1 MSKHAG
7 KNAQKRAREKDR
19 PKDFKGAMRKLL
31 RYCRPFAFP
40 VFLAVLFDVLGVVTR
55 LIGPGKISEITDLI
69 SEGLSGE
76 INMDKIISICI
87 FLVCLYLGG
96 AILSYFTAFIMT
108 VVTQKINYGL
118 RDSLS
123 QKIHKLPVAFFQT
136 KSIGDTLSRITNDVD
151 LIGSTI
157 QSSVASFIS
166 AATMFVGCIV
176 IMFATD
182 LVLALTVFVT
192 SLLGF
197 FLVFFIMGYSQK
209 YYSARQNFLGSVNG
223 YVEETYTGQNIV
235 KLFNGENKEQA
246 AFDRLN
252 KDMYD
257 SDWKAL
263 FFSGVMQ
270 PLMNFTG
277 NFGYVA
283 VCIVGSALAMQGT
296 ISFGTVVA
304 FTIYVRLFT
313 APLSQLAQVATSLQ
327 MTAAAAERVFD
338 FLDEA
343 EMQETAEAELLPE
356 QVKGNVVFDHV
367 RFGYEPDH
375 MIIKDFSET
384 VHPGE
389 KVAIVGPTGAG
400 KTTLVSVLMRFYELN
415 GGEIRIDGIPTVKM
429 TRQNVHA
436 LFGMVLQDTW
446 LFEGTVRENLCYGK
460 EGITDEMLD
469 EACKAAGI
477 LSYIRQLPKGYETV
491 LDETVSLSAGQK
503 QLMTIARSMIED
515 APMLILDEATSSVDT
530 RTEILIQNA
539 MERLMEGRTAFVIAH
554 RLSTIRNADKI
565 LVLKDGNII
574 ESGNHEELLKQKGF
588 YAELY
593 NSQFDQEQ
601 KSEFVFS

>member
-1 MSKHAG
+1 MSKYSG
-7 KNAQKRAREKDR
+7 KKTHRKKD
-19 PKDFKGAMRKLL
+19 PKNQPKNFKMAMKNLL
-31 RYCRPFAFP
+31 GYCRPYTVPIVFAV
-40 VFLAVLFDVLGVVTR
+40 VFEILGVFTR
-55 LIGPGKISEITDLI
+55 LVGPGKISEITNLI
-69 SEGLSGE
+69 TEGLSGE
-76 INMDKIISICI
+76 INFEKIKSICI

-96 AILSYFTAFIMT
+96 ALLSFFTSVIMT
-108 VVTQKINYGL
+108 VVTQKINFGL

-123 QKIHKLPVAFFQT
+123 DKIHKLPVAYLE
-136 KSIGDTLSRITNDVD
+136 KRSIGDTLSRITNDVD

-166 AATMFVGCIV
+166 ALTMFVGCIV
-176 IMFATD
+176 IMFCTE
-182 LVLALTVFVT
+182 LILFFTVFVT

-197 FLVFFIMGYSQK
+197 LLVFFIMGYSQK
-209 YYSARQNFLGSVNG
+209 YYRARQNFLGSVNG
-223 YVEETYTGQNIV
+223 HVEETYTGQNIV
-235 KLFNGENKEQA
+235 KLFNGEDQEQRT
-246 AFDRLN
+246 FDELN
-252 KDMYD
+252 QNMYE

-283 VCIVGSALAMQGT
+283 VCVVGSALAMQDVIT
-296 ISFGTVVA
+296 FGTVVA

-313 APLSQLAQVATSLQ
+313 APLSQLAQTATSLQ
-327 MTAAAAERVFD
+327 MTAAAAERVFE
-338 FLDEA
+338 FLKEEEMAETDEA
-343 EMQETAEAELLPE
+343 QISPE
-356 QVKGNVVFDHV
+356 KVLGKVEFDHV
-367 RFGYEPDH
+367 RFGYEADH
-375 MIIKDFSET
+375 PIIKDFSET
-384 VHPGE
+384 IQPGQ

-400 KTTLVSVLMRFYELN
+400 KTTLVSILMRFYDLD
-415 GGEIRIDGIPTVKM
+415 GGEIRIDGIPTSRM
-429 TRQNVHA
+429 TRENIHA

-446 LFEGTVRENLCYGK
+446 LFQGTVRDNLCYGK
-460 EGITDEMLD
+460 ENITDEMLD

-477 LSYIRQLPKGYETV
+477 LSYIRALPKGYETV

-574 ESGNHEELLKQKGF
+574 ESGNHEQLLAKQGF

-593 NSQFDQEQ
+593 NSQFDER
-601 KSEFVFS
+601 KEP